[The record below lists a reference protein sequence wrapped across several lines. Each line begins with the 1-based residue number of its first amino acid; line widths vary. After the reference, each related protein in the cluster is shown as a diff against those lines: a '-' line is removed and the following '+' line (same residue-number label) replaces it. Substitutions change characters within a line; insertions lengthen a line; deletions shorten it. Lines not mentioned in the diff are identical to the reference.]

1 MIIKKIDP
9 IYPSQLS
16 TIPKEHWKWCGHNK
30 KKEVKILNGDLILY
44 DKCGNIVI
52 HKSDEKENSNG

>member
-1 MIIKKIDP
+1 MRIKKIDP
-9 IYPSQLS
+9 IYPSQLN
-16 TIPKEHWKWCGHNK
+16 TIPKEHWKWCGYNK

>member
-1 MIIKKIDP
+1 MRIKKIDP

-16 TIPKEHWKWCGHNK
+16 TIPKEHWEWCGYIK